1 MIGVPSLREKSRY
14 RTIMDDDATR
24 GTKGLDYREGQSASI
39 TRHVTAEDV
48 EAFARVSGD
57 TNPVHLDA
65 GYAAT
70 TRFGKRIAHG
80 MLAVSYI
87 SAALGTRLPGPGTIY
102 LSQNV
107 SFLKPVFLGDTIT
120 ATVSVSKFRPEK
132 GILTLITECFNQAG
146 EKVVDGQAVCL
157 VTDVTEQPSSL
168 DEPAETA
175 KSSAA

>member
-1 MIGVPSLREKSRY
+1 ME
-14 RTIMDDDATR
+14 
-24 GTKGLDYREGQSASI
+24 YREGQSASI

-57 TNPVHLDA
+57 VNPVHLDA
-65 GYAAT
+65 NYAAK

-80 MLAVSYI
+80 MLAVSYV
-87 SAALGTRLPGPGTIY
+87 SAVLGTRFPGPGTIY

-120 ATVSVSKFRPEK
+120 ATVTVSKYRPEK
-132 GILTLITECFNQAG
+132 GILTLVTECTNQNG

-157 VTDVTEQPSSL
+157 VTDVTNPPSPL
-168 DEPAETA
+168 DEVREAAGNPAA
-175 KSSAA
+175 

>member
-1 MIGVPSLREKSRY
+1 
-14 RTIMDDDATR
+14 MDY
-24 GTKGLDYREGQSASI
+24 LEGQSASI

-57 TNPVHLDA
+57 VNPVHLDA
-65 GYAAT
+65 EYAAH

-87 SAALGTRLPGPGTIY
+87 SAVLGTRFPGPGTIY

-120 ATVSVSKFRPEK
+120 ATVSVSKYRPEK
-132 GILTLITECFNQAG
+132 GILTLITECFNQMG

-157 VTDVTEQPSSL
+157 VTDVTRPPSPM
-168 DEPAETA
+168 DQVRETA
-175 KSSAA
+175 DSQAG